1 MYILRPWQMKLK
13 INKKDSWEIPK
24 YLEIMQYISKESVC

>member
-1 MYILRPWQMKLK
+1 MKLK

-24 YLEIMQYISKESVC
+24 CLEITQYISKESVC